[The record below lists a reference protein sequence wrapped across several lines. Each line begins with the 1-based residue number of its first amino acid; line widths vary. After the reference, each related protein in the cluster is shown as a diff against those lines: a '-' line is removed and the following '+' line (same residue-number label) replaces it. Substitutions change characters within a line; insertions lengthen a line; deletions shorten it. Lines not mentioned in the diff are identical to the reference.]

1 MGVARACRLT
11 GRSRATHY
19 RRQQPPV
26 VSRPLRPKTPPPSAL
41 SEAERRAVLDVLH
54 RDEYA
59 EMSVAQVW
67 ARELDNGRYWCSQ
80 STMYRILRQVGESRE
95 RRRQATH
102 PPRTIPQLAA
112 TGPSQVWSWDI
123 TRLKTTGRGVFY
135 HLYVIIDVYSRYV
148 VGWHVATGEDS
159 MLAREVIDDAIA
171 RNRVRPEV
179 LHADRGSSMT
189 SKPVAEL
196 LADLDITRSYSRPRV
211 SNDNPYSEAQFKTLK
226 YCPAFPDRFD
236 SLEHAREFCT
246 EFFTYYNHEHRH
258 SGIGL
263 HTPASVHYDT
273 ADDVHD
279 QRQAT
284 LDAAWRTHPDRFTR
298 RPRPPAL
305 PCPTRCGST
314 NQQLNPQIYR
324 TPDHENVSLDL
335 TGSVLAHDG
344 GSRVLPPDGEQP
356 FPAASARAPA
366 AETVVRGHSSQL
378 ADLSPGSF
386 AINPGLSLT
395 ARTGGPRC
403 CDAGRAVQ
411 STVGSG
417 GPPE

>member
-1 MGVARACRLT
+1 MGVAGACRLT

-19 RRQQPPV
+19 RHRQPPV
-26 VSRPLRPKTPPPSAL
+26 VSRPLRPKTLPPSTL

-67 ARELDNGRYWCSQ
+67 ARELDQGRYWCSQ
-80 STMYRILRQVGESRE
+80 STMYRILRQAGESRE

-148 VGWHVATGEDS
+148 VGWHVAGGEDS
-159 MLAREVIDDAIA
+159 MLARELIDDAIT

-196 LADLDITRSYSRPRV
+196 LADLDVTRSYSRPRV

-226 YCPAFPDRFD
+226 YCPAFPDRFT

-258 SGIGL
+258 NGIGL

-273 ADDVHD
+273 AADVHD

-284 LDAAWRTHPDRFTR
+284 LDTAWHTHPDRFTR

-305 PCPTRCGST
+305 PTT
-314 NQQLNPQIYR
+314 VWINK
-324 TPDHENVSLDL
+324 
-335 TGSVLAHDG
+335 
-344 GSRVLPPDGEQP
+344 
-356 FPAASARAPA
+356 PAAQPA
-366 AETVVRGHSSQL
+366 NLQNT
-378 ADLSPGSF
+378 
-386 AINPGLSLT
+386 
-395 ARTGGPRC
+395 
-403 CDAGRAVQ
+403 
-411 STVGSG
+411 
-417 GPPE
+417 

>member
-1 MGVARACRLT
+1 
-11 GRSRATHY
+11 
-19 RRQQPPV
+19 
-26 VSRPLRPKTPPPSAL
+26 
-41 SEAERRAVLDVLH
+41 
-54 RDEYA
+54 
-59 EMSVAQVW
+59 MSVAQVW
-67 ARELDNGRYWCSQ
+67 ARELDQGVYWCSQ
-80 STMYRILRQVGESRE
+80 STMYRILREAGESRE

-123 TRLKTTGRGVFY
+123 TRLKTTARGVFY

-196 LADLDITRSYSRPRV
+196 LADLDVTRSYSRPRV

-226 YCPAFPDRFD
+226 YCPAFPDRFA
-236 SLEHAREFCT
+236 SLEHAREFCA

-263 HTPASVHYDT
+263 HTPASVHYGT
-273 ADDVHD
+273 AGDVHD
-279 QRQAT
+279 QRQRT

-298 RPRPPAL
+298 RPRPPSL
-305 PCPTRCGST
+305 PDTVWI
-314 NQQLNPQIYR
+314 NK
-324 TPDHENVSLDL
+324 
-335 TGSVLAHDG
+335 
-344 GSRVLPPDGEQP
+344 
-356 FPAASARAPA
+356 PAAQP
-366 AETVVRGHSSQL
+366 
-378 ADLSPGSF
+378 ADLQ
-386 AINPGLSLT
+386 NT
-395 ARTGGPRC
+395 
-403 CDAGRAVQ
+403 
-411 STVGSG
+411 
-417 GPPE
+417 